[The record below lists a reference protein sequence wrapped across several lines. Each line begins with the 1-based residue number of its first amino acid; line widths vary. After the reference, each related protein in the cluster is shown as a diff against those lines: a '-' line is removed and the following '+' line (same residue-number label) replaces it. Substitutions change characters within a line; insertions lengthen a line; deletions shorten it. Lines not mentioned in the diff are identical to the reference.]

1 VDAYPAR
8 GQFRDRAEERRTNLG
23 EFLARPL
30 GMILRVAAEISA
42 DAARVGAFLA
52 GEDAM
57 RKLGAQFRAVR
68 FVKRQGSGLE

>member
-1 VDAYPAR
+1 
-8 GQFRDRAEERRTNLG
+8 
-23 EFLARPL
+23 
-30 GMILRVAAEISA
+30 MILCVAAEISA